1 MESAGVPERVIR
13 WTAIGLGALL
23 ALAVVC
29 ALLLRLLFDPNDY
42 RRRIE
47 LAFNERT
54 GRTLELEGDL
64 RLKLLPRLAVST
76 GPLSI
81 SDRAGAGDFLTVQ
94 DARVGLALWPLLRR
108 RVELGRLTLV
118 EPVVALR
125 IDADGHD
132 NWSDLLKPTPAT
144 DPLDVSDAEPIPA
157 PEETADLSIAGLAI
171 EDGRLSFVDA
181 RRSRRLQLI
190 DLRATTGALAF
201 DVPTPIRASF
211 ALEKGGQPGLR
222 AVVTGRVGR
231 ARSRLWT
238 VEDLRVG
245 LERTATPDGRSEP
258 LIGRIEAANI
268 AADLDARRYSAPELR
283 YQLAGARGEASL
295 EAAQTDEGLVVEGP
309 VTLERTDL
317 RALMAALGM
326 PLPAFKDAEAP
337 GKIELKAAL
346 RYGPG
351 FALRDLVAVLN
362 DTRITGSLERDA
374 GPQGTVR
381 FDLRADRLVLDD
393 YLPATRVE
401 AAPAVAAA
409 RPAASKDRFRALDVR
424 GRLAVGR
431 LQLAGMELSNLDGS
445 VTLSGGTLALDPLR
459 ASVFG
464 GTSQTVLKYEP
475 AEAIPRLTLE
485 QRLVDVD
492 AGALL
497 AQLVDERRL
506 SGRGSLTAQVSGAG
520 RGRQALLASLTGPF
534 ELQVSD
540 GRFVGV
546 DLWAEIERAVAV
558 ARGSTAP
565 RRSGSAY
572 TPFDRFEAQGRLEG
586 TVFRNDRFDVANS
599 SLRAHGRGTVDYGT
613 GALDLAL
620 TARLLEAPEGSVAGL
635 SLDRIVGVDI
645 PLTVRGSMS
654 EPRVR
659 PDVNRLLEAA
669 ARQQLRLEGEE
680 VKKLKDKLED
690 TLKDLLGQ

>member
-1 MESAGVPERVIR
+1 MQAGPDAWSPAGVPGRVIR

-94 DARVGLALWPLLRR
+94 DARIGVALWPLLRR

-132 NWSDLLKPTPAT
+132 NWSDLLRPTAAN
-144 DPLDVSDAEPIPA
+144 DPLDESDVEPIPA
-157 PEETADLSIAGLAI
+157 AKETAGLSIAGLAI

-181 RRSRRLQLI
+181 RRSRRLQFV
-190 DLRATTGALAF
+190 DLHAETGALAF

-211 ALEKGGQPGLR
+211 ALEEGGQAGLR

-245 LERTATPDGRSEP
+245 LERAATADRRASRSRE
-258 LIGRIEAANI
+258 RIEAANI
-268 AADLDARRYSAPELR
+268 TADLDARRYSAPELHYR
-283 YQLAGARGEASL
+283 LADARGDASL
-295 EAAQTDEGLVVEGP
+295 EAEQSEEGLIVEGP

-317 RALMAALGM
+317 RSAAWRPSAC
-326 PLPAFKDAEAP
+326 PLPAFKDAESP
-337 GKIELKAAL
+337 GEIELKAAL

-362 DTRITGSLERDA
+362 GTRITGSLERDA
-374 GPQGTVR
+374 GPLGTVR

-393 YLPATRVE
+393 YLPATPVE
-401 AAPAVAAA
+401 AAPGVAAA

-424 GRLAVGR
+424 GRLGGR
-431 LQLAGMELSNLDGS
+431 PTAARGH
-445 VTLSGGTLALDPLR
+445 
-459 ASVFG
+459 
-464 GTSQTVLKYEP
+464 
-475 AEAIPRLTLE
+475 
-485 QRLVDVD
+485 
-492 AGALL
+492 GALEPRRQRRAERGHACARPAARVRL
-497 AQLVDERRL
+497 RRYQPDGAQVRACGGHSAPHARAASRRRRL
-506 SGRGSLTAQVSGAG
+506 GG
-520 RGRQALLASLTGPF
+520 
-534 ELQVSD
+534 
-540 GRFVGV
+540 
-546 DLWAEIERAVAV
+546 V
-558 ARGSTAP
+558 ARA
-565 RRSGSAY
+565 
-572 TPFDRFEAQGRLEG
+572 
-586 TVFRNDRFDVANS
+586 
-599 SLRAHGRGTVDYGT
+599 AHR
-613 GALDLAL
+613 
-620 TARLLEAPEGSVAGL
+620 
-635 SLDRIVGVDI
+635 
-645 PLTVRGSMS
+645 
-654 EPRVR
+654 
-659 PDVNRLLEAA
+659 
-669 ARQQLRLEGEE
+669 
-680 VKKLKDKLED
+680 
-690 TLKDLLGQ
+690 